1 MWTQP
6 SFRTTVLAL
15 SSKKGVPYWISTMQ
29 TEHLTT
35 TEMTI
40 WPLTCLWFE
49 TIHDLLWTLTFKS
62 LGNHTGVVEIQLLI
76 SVKWEVYRQREE
88 TKTLCVRLR
97 QDKMILA
104 CWSCS
109 HVVYAL
115 MVMPLTLMVLEEAC
129 CSPKWRLTL
138 RHFCKTTYNGI
149 IKKWEIT
156 NDKWVSCSFKK
167 KKKKYYN

>member
-15 SSKKGVPYWISTMQ
+15 SSKKGVPWWISTMQ
-29 TEHLTT
+29 AEHLTT

-40 WPLTCLWFE
+40 WPITWFE
-49 TIHDLLWTLTFKS
+49 TEHDLLCTLTFKS
-62 LGNHTGVVEIQLLI
+62 LGNHTSVVEIQLLI
-76 SVKWEVYRQREE
+76 SVEWEVYRQKEE
-88 TKTLCVRLR
+88 PKTLYVRLR

-109 HVVYAL
+109 LVVYAL
-115 MVMPLTLMVLEEAC
+115 MVMPLTLMVLVEAC

-138 RHFCKTTYNGI
+138 RHFCKTTYSGI
-149 IKKWEIT
+149 IKKE
-156 NDKWVSCSFKK
+156 KWPMINESAVHF
-167 KKKKYYN
+167 